1 MPSVKE
7 LGRWMTT
14 GQVAEKLGRSRQGV
28 LDLVEKKELRAF
40 LVGKG
45 YPGGKAIW
53 IYDPDSVERFARE
66 HKERRERKESND
78 G

>member
-14 GQVAEKLGRSRQGV
+14 GQVAERLGRSRQGI

-53 IYDPDSVERFARE
+53 IYDPQSVEEYVRR
-66 HKERRERKESND
+66 HGVKEPKK
-78 G
+78 GKHG